1 MDGEISGELQEFLS
15 SGTPPVYMVFGSG
28 MTCHERDTISLLSET
43 AKKAPTRAVIQAPN
57 WKEYGFKSTDR
68 VHFVSSAPHTAIF
81 PQCSVIV
88 HHGGAGTSQTAL
100 LAGTPSVV
108 VSHTSEQAFWGRE
121 LEGIGVAGKQIF
133 WRDCHSDNLSTAIK
147 RVIESREVSQMAK
160 QIGTE
165 MAKENGVATAVRM
178 INDRFMA

>member
-1 MDGEISGELQEFLS
+1 MWASDQLTLLAVSPTLCKREDDWPGYYQVCGFLNPQNNTMDGEISGELQEFLS

-100 LAGTPSVV
+100 LAGTPVRRCFAYVRASLLG
-108 VSHTSEQAFWGRE
+108 TRIGKDWCCRE
-121 LEGIGVAGKQIF
+121 TDLLE
-133 WRDCHSDNLSTAIK
+133 RLS
-147 RVIESREVSQMAK
+147 
-160 QIGTE
+160 
-165 MAKENGVATAVRM
+165 
-178 INDRFMA
+178 F